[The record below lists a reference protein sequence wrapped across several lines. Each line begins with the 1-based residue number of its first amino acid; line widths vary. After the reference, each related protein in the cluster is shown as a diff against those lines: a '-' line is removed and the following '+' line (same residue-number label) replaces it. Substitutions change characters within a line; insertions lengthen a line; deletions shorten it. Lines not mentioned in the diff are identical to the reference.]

1 MSIQSE
7 IARLQAAKTE
17 IIAAIE
23 RKGVEVPEGLKLED
37 LPRYIDAIVSG
48 SATTAKL
55 GTAVL
60 GTMKLGG

>member
-7 IARLQAAKTE
+7 IARLQAAKAE

-37 LPRYIDAIVSG
+37 LPPYIDAIVSG
-48 SATTAKL
+48 STATAKL
-55 GTAVL
+55 GTAKL
-60 GTMKLGG
+60 GTMKLGS